1 MAGNGVPENAKRNGV
16 TGEAGGSAKG
26 VLLVLLALAVCFG
39 YFYFFTDILR
49 SKEETP
55 MQPEVYTTE
64 VKKPLPERPAEP
76 AVLPAD
82 ETAPVATSAPAPAG
96 ASPAA
101 SPQQGGKEPQV
112 QGTTEL
118 KKEAES
124 PATPAKIA
132 QKPVPALEKKAATP
146 ARTSQSPAKT
156 AAAVQKE
163 AKTPAK
169 PAPAPE
175 KSKDV
180 KPVAKQAPSPAK
192 QKTVVAKPAPASVK
206 AATVTARKES
216 AKISDKDGRASS
228 TDRKKLTAA
237 SKRTAMPAAAKN
249 AGNYTLVV
257 GSYVLKSS
265 MLADKAKLERAGLK
279 PSLSEGKKKSEP
291 MNRLLVAEFGT
302 YSSARSELIR
312 VKKASKDAFLLQ
324 ENGRF
329 TVYAGSY
336 FNHERA
342 VQEQDRL
349 RKQGFVPIVK
359 KSSAPVSTYTL
370 SSGSYA
376 TREAAVKEAG
386 RLRKLGFKPWPSSLQ
401 QQ

>member
-1 MAGNGVPENAKRNGV
+1 MAANGVPENAKRNGV

-55 MQPEVYTTE
+55 MQPEVFTTE

-76 AVLPAD
+76 AAVPA
-82 ETAPVATSAPAPAG
+82 EAAAPAG
-96 ASPAA
+96 ASPAV
-101 SPQQGGKEPQV
+101 SPQQAGTEPQV

-118 KKEAES
+118 KKETAP

-132 QKPVPALEKKAATP
+132 QKPGPAIEKKAAAPAPAP
-146 ARTSQSPAKT
+146 ARTSQPPAKT

-163 AKTPAK
+163 VKAAAK

-180 KPVAKQAPSPAK
+180 KPVAKQAPPPAK
-192 QKTVVAKPAPASVK
+192 QKNVASKPAPSPVK
-206 AATVTARKES
+206 AATVTAKKES
-216 AKISDKDGRASS
+216 AKITAKDSHASS

-237 SKRTAMPAAAKN
+237 SKSTALPAAAKN

-291 MNRLLVAEFGT
+291 MNRLLVAEFGS
-302 YSSARSELIR
+302 YSSARSELSR

-376 TREAAVKEAG
+376 TRDAAVKEAG
-386 RLRKLGFKPWPSSLQ
+386 RLRKLGFNPWPSSLKQ
-401 QQ
+401 Q